1 MQECMI
7 SKLML
12 QCNGQAFVCVIHWE
26 YWLNIACLVWTEIY
40 QLCFSFKRLAAL
52 LNLLL
57 LKPDPA
63 AAPRTHMALL
73 TLRALVVMS
82 AEQHKA
88 INWYKFRP
96 TNQSRGFQTLDTLQG
111 EWKFKLAV
119 ATLNNTCADM
129 IQCWLYQSQW
139 FLFVML

>member
-1 MQECMI
+1 MQWP
-7 SKLML
+7 SVR
-12 QCNGQAFVCVIHWE
+12 VCYSLRILVE
-26 YWLNIACLVWTEIY
+26 YCLLGLNRD

-57 LKPDPA
+57 LQPDPA

-119 ATLNNTCADM
+119 ATLNEHVCRHDPVLVISVTVVSVRHAITFYTELKCSSA
-129 IQCWLYQSQW
+129 
-139 FLFVML
+139 